1 MNMQDNDSVVDAFSG
16 VSWSLSLS
24 LPKVLSKPFS
34 DRASQAC
41 ENHAKTYIWVPK
53 HKFKSLTLIFYS
65 GFPSYYSKTSLFLL
79 EGIVEMHSY
88 QHVLLKS
95 L

>member
-16 VSWSLSLS
+16 VSCSLSLS

-34 DRASQAC
+34 DRASQAY

-65 GFPSYYSKTSLFLL
+65 GFLWYYSKDQSVSLR
-79 EGIVEMHSY
+79 VNR
-88 QHVLLKS
+88 
-95 L
+95 